1 MCDSH
6 EVSTTSPS
14 TMLTVL
20 EDPVIDLQSH
30 SDSRTYVQT
39 SVTLENAGQ
48 NSQVLNQ
55 GTYLCAEYR
64 QHSPLAVNQK

>member
-14 TMLTVL
+14 TMLTIL
-20 EDPVIDLQSH
+20 EDPVSDLQSH
-30 SDSRTYVQT
+30 SDSRTYVHT

-48 NSQVLNQ
+48 NS
-55 GTYLCAEYR
+55 
-64 QHSPLAVNQK
+64 

>member
-20 EDPVIDLQSH
+20 KDPVSDLQSR
-30 SDSRTYVQT
+30 SDSRTDVQT
-39 SVTLENAGQ
+39 SVTLENGGQ
-48 NSQVLNQ
+48 NS
-55 GTYLCAEYR
+55 
-64 QHSPLAVNQK
+64 